1 MTPEAFQDL
10 VHPYRRELA
19 AYCYRMLG
27 SLADAEDQVQETLL
41 SAWRG
46 IDGFEGRASVRSWL
60 YRIATNGCLDVLRRR
75 PRRETP
81 EAHGPPADPRAPLG
95 TPDRE
100 LLWIEPAPAT
110 LWEGAP
116 ASPEASFSARESVQ
130 LAFVVALHHLPAAQR
145 AVLILRE
152 VVGWS
157 AAEVAALL
165 DTTVASVNSALQ
177 RARATLDARRARPA
191 ATPASPALVERYVA
205 AWESGDVAALAA
217 LLREDVVATMPPYAA
232 WFLGREALRTFI
244 AARIG
249 APGAKRVVRAQGAD
263 ELVLALY
270 RRPADAPDGPHQA
283 QAIQV
288 VHTAGDLVA
297 QLHMFLDPALVARFG
312 LPPQLI
318 DR

>member
-27 SLADAEDQVQETLL
+27 SLTDAEDQVQETLL

-46 IDGFEGRASVRSWL
+46 IDGFEGRSSVRSWL
-60 YRIATNGCLDVLRRR
+60 YRIATNRCLDALRRR

-81 EAHGPPADPRAPLG
+81 EEHGPPSEPLVPLANPDPER
-95 TPDRE
+95 
-100 LLWIEPAPAT
+100 WIEPAPPT

-116 ASPEASFSARESVQ
+116 PSPEASFSARESVQ
-130 LAFVVALHHLPAAQR
+130 LAFVVALQHLPATQR

-177 RARATLDARRARPA
+177 RARATLDARPARPD

-217 LLREDVVATMPPYAA
+217 LLREDVIATMPPYPA
-232 WFLGREALRTFI
+232 WFRGREVLRTFI

-249 APGAKRVVRAQGAD
+249 APGAKRVVRVQGAD

-270 RRPADAPDGPHQA
+270 RRPPDEPDGPHHA

-288 VHTAGDLVA
+288 VHAAGDLVA
-297 QLHMFLDPALVARFG
+297 EIHMFLDPSLFARFG
-312 LPPQLI
+312 LPPQLT